1 MQLLTLKSLK
11 YVAANMAIQSSMQI
25 RLGKLYSNNY
35 MYIIKSFRGSTEL
48 K

>member
-1 MQLLTLKSLK
+1 MQLLTLK

>member
-1 MQLLTLKSLK
+1 MQLLTLK
-11 YVAANMAIQSSMQI
+11 YVAANKAIQSIMQI